1 MVAHALAQLSF
12 SGPQVERRMC
22 PVPHAYIPQ
31 LHTHTHKH
39 TGTAVLLRS
48 SCKKTHVLC
57 AARIT
62 FTCTHTHT
70 HTLTHT
76 HTGAAVLHVKRR
88 MCPVPHAYIS
98 QLHTHTLTH
107 THTNTLAQLSFS
119 GPHVERHVLCA
130 ARITFTCTHTH
141 IHTHTHSH
149 THWCS
154 CPPCKETHVS
164 CATRIYFSLEH
175 TNTGAAVL
183 L

>member
-1 MVAHALAQLSF
+1 MLTLTVSKTRHTTNPYLPHTGERVLTTLAQSSLRAAHAMSMQGLAMVAHALAQLSF

-76 HTGAAVLHVKRR
+76 HMYKRAQSTHKLPVHSAKGFANFSASLAMLPPTCPLEFPHLFISLVLQT
-88 MCPVPHAYIS
+88 I
-98 QLHTHTLTH
+98 
-107 THTNTLAQLSFS
+107 FS
-119 GPHVERHVLCA
+119 
-130 ARITFTCTHTH
+130 
-141 IHTHTHSH
+141 
-149 THWCS
+149 
-154 CPPCKETHVS
+154 
-164 CATRIYFSLEH
+164 
-175 TNTGAAVL
+175 
-183 L
+183 

>member
-1 MVAHALAQLSF
+1 MLTLTVSKTRHTTNPYLPHTGERVLTTLAQSSLRAAHAMSMQGLAMVAHALAQLSF

-98 QLHTHTLTH
+98 HLNTQ
-107 THTNTLAQLSFS
+107 TLAQPSFFS
-119 GPHVERHVLCA
+119 SYLKRRMCPVPHA
-130 ARITFTCTHTH
+130 
-141 IHTHTHSH
+141 
-149 THWCS
+149 
-154 CPPCKETHVS
+154 
-164 CATRIYFSLEH
+164 
-175 TNTGAAVL
+175 
-183 L
+183 